1 MATSNQT
8 KGLRVG
14 GTLQQQSDDL
24 GPLAQLV
31 GTWIGNKGVNVVA
44 VPKQGGDF
52 TLIGQT
58 YTETIT
64 FTPVHGLVPNR
75 RNNGATAFIGAL
87 KYDLTIKDTSP
98 GSHMETLHAENGM
111 WLFQHPYQTDKEYF
125 PIIRQ
130 SCIPHGNM
138 VTAPG
143 KSSVINGAPDFNSE
157 DIKKFA
163 HANPDSLPKGA
174 PPIGYDSGYGSIIP
188 GTDGV
193 SSSDASK
200 ALAQAIK
207 GQNIVKTTLLEV
219 DTNNQGGV
227 LNINYIKDNADTPW
241 FGSKFWIEE
250 IEENGR
256 TTLQLQYI
264 QKIKIKFLERQDGN
278 GLVAWPHVDVNTLRK
293 H

>member
-1 MATSNQT
+1 MSKSKNA
-8 KGLRVG
+8 RVG

-87 KYDLTIKDTSP
+87 KYDLTIKDTTE

-143 KSSVINGAPDFNSE
+143 KSSVINGAPDFNSPS
-157 DIKKFA
+157 IKKFA
-163 HANPDSLPKGA
+163 SAIPDSQPKDFDRLGYFDPFKGVANP
-174 PPIGYDSGYGSIIP
+174 PIIGPISPSETYKI
-188 GTDGV
+188 
-193 SSSDASK
+193 
-200 ALAQAIK
+200 LNQAIQ

-219 DTNNQGGV
+219 DTNNGGGV
-227 LNINYIKDNADTPW
+227 LNINYIKNNANTPW
-241 FGSKFWIEE
+241 LGSKFWIEE

-256 TTLQLQYI
+256 TTLQLQYM
-264 QKIKIKFLERQDGN
+264 QKTIIKFLENDSGK
-278 GLVAWPHVDVNTLRK
+278 LVSWPHIDVNTLRK